1 MISLQVFFL
10 FFRRA
15 INSRLFHLPM
25 LLFMLALLN
34 GCVSSRV
41 SWSDLE
47 KVRPQAHTFSGHD
60 GTPRTLYR
68 FPARRV
74 ATKGTAPAIMF
85 LHGGAWVGG
94 KAETFYAH
102 AAHLADHGI
111 EAFCVEYGLL
121 RREARTIGDC
131 LTDAEAALELI
142 GLQAKDWGVDEG
154 RIMLCGES
162 AGGQLAAG
170 LIMFPPGRSG
180 TQTPK
185 PSALLLLN
193 PVLDLDTST
202 FLPFLDTAWNDKGYR
217 RPSAQEL
224 HDRLGMVA
232 RNWSPVHRLERPLPP
247 TLLIN
252 GTEDRVTPPSTA
264 LRFVQSAR
272 ELGTRIEYIPLTGQ
286 GHAFAVPHYKS
297 SETVVIESL
306 RQMEDFLSNLGCLA
320 GRCRLR
326 DSHAPDWLKRGP
338 L

>member
-1 MISLQVFFL
+1 MISLQIFFL
-10 FFRRA
+10 FFRRPMKSG
-15 INSRLFHLPM
+15 ISYLPI
-25 LLFMLALLN
+25 LIFILTLLN
-34 GCVSSRV
+34 GCISSRV

-47 KVRPQAHTFSGHD
+47 KVQPRVHLFPGYN
-60 GTPRTLYR
+60 GTPRTLYH

-74 ATKGTAPAIMF
+74 ASHGAEPAIVF

-94 KAETFYAH
+94 KAATFFAH

-142 GLQAKDWGVDEG
+142 GLQAKDWGVDTG
-154 RIMLCGES
+154 RIILCGES

-170 LIMFPPGRSG
+170 LIMFPPGRSA

-202 FLPFLDTAWNDKGYR
+202 FLPFLDTAWNEKGYR

-224 HDRLGMVA
+224 HDRLGKAA
-232 RNWSPVHRLERPLPP
+232 RHWSPVHRLERPMPP
-247 TLLIN
+247 TLLMN
-252 GTEDRVTPPSTA
+252 GTEDRVTPPATA

-306 RQMEDFLSNLGCLA
+306 RKMEDFLSNLGCLK